1 MTSFKLVHYC
11 SLAVKD
17 VAISLKI
24 GQPERETA
32 RGLTGWSK
40 GQEEERVWGTRMGCS
55 CAESALREERQERTH
70 TVTADSGHSVGTFPY
85 EGIELSRNLID

>member
-17 VAISLKI
+17 VAISPKI

-40 GQEEERVWGTRMGCS
+40 GQEEERVWGGAIT
-55 CAESALREERQERTH
+55 AALYDIWMLTLR
-70 TVTADSGHSVGTFPY
+70 F
-85 EGIELSRNLID
+85 LN

>member
-40 GQEEERVWGTRMGCS
+40 GQEEERVWGG
-55 CAESALREERQERTH
+55 
-70 TVTADSGHSVGTFPY
+70 DYGG
-85 EGIELSRNLID
+85 